1 MSKIDLTITE
11 DIKKKFLYNKSKYL
25 SSLEKNKK
33 VEVITIDDDSDEISQ
48 EKIEK
53 LDDTIQ
59 NMDKTFIEFLNVS
72 KKKNQNLISIFLN
85 KKSSFSFSHFIL
97 KSIFANFQFQDFT
110 GVKTFKESLIEDQ
123 RLLYKDKFNKNN
135 KIIDSFLTKIRNK
148 VLPKY
153 ISSLYLNEGL
163 ISLSY
168 CLPKNKRRFIIIDQ
182 NSFINS
188 KKSTILSVRNEHQR
202 EIDCLTIRDDILSK
216 LNEIMR
222 EILEEGIQK
231 N

>member
-11 DIKKKFLYNKSKYL
+11 DIKKKFLYNQSKYL

-33 VEVITIDDDSDEISQ
+33 VDVITIDDDSDEISQ

-59 NMDKTFIEFLNVS
+59 NMDKTFTEFLGVS
-72 KKKNQNLISIFLN
+72 KKKNKNLISIFLN
-85 KKSSFSFSHFIL
+85 KKSSFSFSHLIL
-97 KSIFANFQFQDFT
+97 KSIFGNFQFQDFT
-110 GVKTFKESLIEDQ
+110 GVKTFKESLIEEQ

-182 NSFINS
+182 VSFINS

-222 EILEEGIQK
+222 EILEEGIRK

>member
-1 MSKIDLTITE
+1 MSKIDLTIPE

-25 SSLEKNKK
+25 SSIEKNKK

-48 EKIEK
+48 EKIEN
-53 LDDTIQ
+53 LGETIKK
-59 NMDKTFIEFLNVS
+59 MDKTFTEFLNVS
-72 KKKNQNLISIFLN
+72 KKKKQNLKSIFLSEN
-85 KKSSFSFSHFIL
+85 SSFSFSHFIL
-97 KSIFANFQFQDFT
+97 KSIFGNFKFQDFI
-110 GVKTFKESLIEDQ
+110 GEKTFKESLIEEQ
-123 RLLYKDKFNKNN
+123 KLLYKEKFNKNN
-135 KIIDSFLTKIRNK
+135 KIIESFLTKIRNK

-153 ISSLYLNEGL
+153 IASLYLNEGI

-168 CLPKNKRRFIIIDQ
+168 CLPKNKRRFIIIAQ
-182 NSFINS
+182 VNFINS

-222 EILEEGIQK
+222 EILEEGIEK
-231 N
+231 D